1 MIIVITPEL
10 MIPDETKMINQLFR
24 KGLELL
30 HIRKPFI
37 GMNGM
42 LDFLNGIDRLFYPQL
57 VLHSHYEVADE
68 YNISRLHFRETARL
82 NGEHQ
87 TYIGKGILSTSVHD
101 IKAFNKLDKEWEYA
115 FISPVFPSISKKG
128 YGENT
133 KTIHEISSRSNPD
146 VKLVALGGINE
157 NNIREALDYGVDGVA
172 LLGGIWE
179 SNHSLQTFE
188 NCRKNS
194 LL

>member
-10 MIPDETKMINQLFR
+10 TVPDETDMVSQLFR
-24 KGLELL
+24 KGLDLL

-37 GMNGM
+37 SRNEMT
-42 LDFLNGIDRLFYPQL
+42 DFLDGIDAAFYSQM
-57 VLHSHYEVADE
+57 VLHSHYELADE
-68 YNISRLHFRETARL
+68 YNISRFHFREEMRL
-82 NGEHQ
+82 NGEYKA
-87 TYIGKGILSTSVHD
+87 YIGKGILSTSVHD
-101 IKAFNKLDKEWEYA
+101 IETYNTLDKDWEYA

-133 KTIHEISSRSNPD
+133 KVIHEISCRNNPD
-146 VKLVALGGINE
+146 LKLVALGGINE
-157 NNIREALDYGVDGVA
+157 KNIKEVLDYGVDGVA

-179 SNHSLQTFE
+179 SDDPVQAFE
-188 NCRKNS
+188 KCRRNA

>member
-10 MIPDETKMINQLFR
+10 MIPDETDVINQLFR
-24 KGLELL
+24 KGLDLL

-37 GMNGM
+37 SRNEMT
-42 LDFLNGIDRLFYPQL
+42 DFLDGIDASFYPQV
-57 VLHSHYEVADE
+57 VLHSHYELSDE
-68 YNISRLHFRETARL
+68 YDISRFHFREEARL
-82 NGEHQ
+82 NGEYKA
-87 TYIGKGILSTSVHD
+87 YIGKGIISTSVHD
-101 IKAFNKLDKEWEYA
+101 IKAFNKLGKEWEYA

-128 YGENT
+128 YGENA
-133 KTIHEISSRSNPD
+133 KVIHEISCRNNPD

-157 NNIREALDYGVDGVA
+157 KNIKEASDYGVNGVA

-179 SNHSLQTFE
+179 SGDPLQAFE
-188 NCRKNS
+188 NCRRNA